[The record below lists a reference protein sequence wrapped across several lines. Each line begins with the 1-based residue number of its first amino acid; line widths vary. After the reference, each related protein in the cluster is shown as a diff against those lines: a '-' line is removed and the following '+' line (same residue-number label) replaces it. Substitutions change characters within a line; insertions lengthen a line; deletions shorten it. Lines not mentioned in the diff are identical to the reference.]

1 MDILTGA
8 VSKFPQVILFFQER
22 KSLLRYYLLLVD
34 PYYPF
39 PQFFHLHCIAACP
52 V

>member
-8 VSKFPQVILFFQER
+8 VSKLPQVMLFFQER
-22 KSLLRYYLLLVD
+22 KSLLRYYLLLPG
-34 PYYPF
+34 PYDPF
-39 PQFFHLHCIAACP
+39 PQFFLHHRIAACP